1 MKLSRPK
8 RRAMPETIVAL
19 IDVVFFLLIFFML
32 IGRMDASSPFEVT
45 PALSVTGSDMPGGGI
60 TLSISQAGDFALDGK
75 PLEKSE
81 IQPRILKILKN
92 DADLLL
98 RVNAHKDT
106 ELRHVLPIIARI
118 EKLGLKDI
126 IIVVTPE
133 KL

>member
-1 MKLSRPK
+1 MKLTKPK

-45 PALSVTGSDMPGGGI
+45 PALSVTGTDMPGGGI
-60 TLSISQAGDFALDGK
+60 TLSISKTGEFALDGK
-75 PLEKSE
+75 Q
-81 IQPRILKILKN
+81 IQKNKIEDKLKKLVNK
-92 DADLLL
+92 DPDLLL
-98 RVNAHKDT
+98 RVNAHKNT
-106 ELRHVLPIIARI
+106 ALRYVLPIIARI

-133 KL
+133 NL

>member
-1 MKLSRPK
+1 MKLTKPK

-45 PALSVTGSDMPGGGI
+45 PALSVTGTDMPGGGI
-60 TLSISQAGDFALDGK
+60 TLSISKTGEFALDGK
-75 PLEKSE
+75 Q
-81 IQPRILKILKN
+81 IQKNKIEDKLKKLVDK
-92 DADLLL
+92 DPDLLL
-98 RVNAHKDT
+98 RVNAHKNT
-106 ELRHVLPIIARI
+106 ALRYVLPIIARI

-133 KL
+133 NL

>member
-1 MKLSRPK
+1 MKLKPPK

-32 IGRMDASSPFEVT
+32 IGRMDASSPFEVE
-45 PALSVTGSDMPGGGI
+45 PSISITGADMPGGGT
-60 TLSISQAGDFALDGK
+60 TLSVSENGKFALDGMPIDK
-75 PLEKSE
+75 IAIEKE
-81 IQPRILKILKN
+81 VKKALKKDGN
-92 DADLLL
+92 LLL
-98 RVNAHKDT
+98 RINAHKNA
-106 ELRHVLPIIARI
+106 ELRHVLPIIAKL

>member
-1 MKLSRPK
+1 MKLTKPK

-45 PALSVTGSDMPGGGI
+45 PALSVTGSDMPGGGV
-60 TLSISQAGDFALDGK
+60 TLSISKTGEFALDGK
-75 PLEKSE
+75 Q
-81 IQPRILKILKN
+81 IQKNKIEDKLKKLVDK
-92 DADLLL
+92 DPDLLL
-98 RVNAHKDT
+98 RVNAHKNT
-106 ELRHVLPIIARI
+106 ALRYVLPIIARI

-133 KL
+133 NL

>member
-1 MKLSRPK
+1 
-8 RRAMPETIVAL
+8 MPETIVAL

-45 PALSVTGSDMPGGGI
+45 PALSVTGTDMPGGGI
-60 TLSISQAGDFALDGK
+60 TLSISKNGEFALDGK
-75 PLEKSE
+75 QIQKNEIEDKIEK
-81 IQPRILKILKN
+81 LVDK

-98 RVNAHKDT
+98 RVNAHKNT
-106 ELRHVLPIIARI
+106 ALRYVLPIIARI

-133 KL
+133 NL

>member
-1 MKLSRPK
+1 MKLTKPK

-45 PALSVTGSDMPGGGI
+45 PALSVTGSDMPGGGV
-60 TLSISQAGDFALDGK
+60 TLSISKTGEFALDGK
-75 PLEKSE
+75 Q
-81 IQPRILKILKN
+81 IQKNKIEDKLKKLVDK
-92 DADLLL
+92 DPDLLL
-98 RVNAHKDT
+98 RVNAHKNT
-106 ELRHVLPIIARI
+106 ALRYVIPIIARI

-133 KL
+133 NL

>member
-1 MKLSRPK
+1 MKLKPPK

-32 IGRMDASSPFEVT
+32 IGRMDASSPFEVE
-45 PALSVTGSDMPGGGI
+45 PSISITGADMPGGGT
-60 TLSISQAGDFALDGK
+60 TLSVSENGKFALDGMPIDK
-75 PLEKSE
+75 IAIEKE
-81 IQPRILKILKN
+81 VKKALKK
-92 DADLLL
+92 DGDLLL
-98 RVNAHKDT
+98 RINAHKNA
-106 ELRHVLPIIARI
+106 ELRHVLPIIAKL

>member
-1 MKLSRPK
+1 MKLTKPK

-45 PALSVTGSDMPGGGI
+45 PALSVTGTYMPGGGI
-60 TLSISQAGDFALDGK
+60 TLSISKNGEFALDGK
-75 PLEKSE
+75 QIQKNEIEDKIEK
-81 IQPRILKILKN
+81 LVDK

-98 RVNAHKDT
+98 RVNAHKNT
-106 ELRHVLPIIARI
+106 ALRYVLPIIARI

-133 KL
+133 NL